1 MQFAKQ
7 TFTEVE
13 PGVSLDEIGKAG
25 CIGPCTLYQ
34 HFPTRDALLGEVYR
48 TEFEK
53 LRKAD
58 QKLSDGLSPLEAL
71 RVRMLKFVDYMAM
84 KLIIFPAIN

>member
-1 MQFAKQ
+1 M
-7 TFTEVE
+7 
-13 PGVSLDEIGKAG
+13 
-25 CIGPCTLYQ
+25 
-34 HFPTRDALLGEVYR
+34 GEVYR